1 MFKALFTR
9 ISLWKFS
16 FIFIWKKK
24 KIPMTY
30 ARDGD
35 VFSCAMKFSWYIC
48 SNYLVHLV
56 FNLFY
61 MPERRQAEAARI
73 REKYPDRIPV
83 RIFIFFV
90 VSVFVFLLNFK
101 CWCMYCC
108 MQVIVERAEKSDI
121 PDIDKKKLV
130 LSWLLLGLCK
140 SSSRIGSS
148 FYLLFQAL
156 FIIVKLLMSSIYQ
169 FCMMSRHF
177 HAKIIVLF

>member
-1 MFKALFTR
+1 
-9 ISLWKFS
+9 
-16 FIFIWKKK
+16 
-24 KIPMTY
+24 MTY
-30 ARDGD
+30 AQKIPRDGD

-90 VSVFVFLLNFK
+90 VSVFVFLFNFK